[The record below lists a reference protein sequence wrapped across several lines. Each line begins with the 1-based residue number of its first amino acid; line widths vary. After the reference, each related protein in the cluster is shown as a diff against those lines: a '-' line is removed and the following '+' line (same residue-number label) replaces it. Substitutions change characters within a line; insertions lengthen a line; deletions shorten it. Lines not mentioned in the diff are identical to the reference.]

1 MVTRN
6 CVNVY
11 LNSNFTAKFLKNMNN
26 SNMIYLFTYLYS
38 PSGNGHKHIGIICK
52 TLTRD
57 SNLLKINIINI
68 FTKEEHSQTSTHTL
82 GF

>member
-1 MVTRN
+1 
-6 CVNVY
+6 
-11 LNSNFTAKFLKNMNN
+11 MNN

-68 FTKEEHSQTSTHTL
+68 FTKEEHTHTSTHTL
-82 GF
+82 GFFLRCIQNQKAKKKKKKKYPIY